1 MSFQHQRESDVKFHS
16 KVKTYPGGMV
26 EILAA
31 NRPIFGPSGW
41 EQSDKWDS
49 EKRKPRDGSGDVDR
63 AKRRAAAKIR
73 DIALCNAFRY
83 FVTLTLSAE
92 QVNRYEIGP
101 VLAKMRTWLDNRVRR
116 CGLKYVLIPEYHK
129 DGAIHFHGF
138 FNDALEVVD
147 SGAVKIPGQKRPKKP
162 RSSAE
167 LDNLLENGAVK
178 LYNLPDWA
186 LGFSVAMPLYGDY
199 DAAIAYVCKYVTKAG
214 QKIGGRWYY
223 SGGALALP
231 EVSYADAS
239 ADELEATG
247 AYAFDIPAAGLR
259 LAIWR
264 GEGNN
269 TVGDS

>member
-1 MSFQHQRESDVKFHS
+1 MSFPHQRESDVKFHS
-16 KVKTYPGGMV
+16 KVKTYPGGRV

-31 NRPIFGPSGW
+31 NRPIFGAAGW

-49 EKRKPRDGSGDVDR
+49 EKRKPRDGSGDTDR

-73 DIALCNAFRY
+73 DIALCNAFCF

-101 VLAKMRTWLDNRVRR
+101 VLGKMRTWLDNRVRR

-138 FNDALEVVD
+138 FNDALDVVD
-147 SGAVKIPGQKRPKKP
+147 SGVLKIPGQKRPKKP
-162 RSSAE
+162 RSAAE
-167 LDNLLENGAVK
+167 RQDLLDNSAVI
-178 LYNLPDWA
+178 LYNIPDWT

-223 SGGALALP
+223 SGGALVGP
-231 EVSYADAS
+231 EVSYADCCV
-239 ADELEATG
+239 DDLEAQG

-264 GEGNN
+264 GENSE
-269 TVGDS
+269 T